1 MVNKTLDK
9 KLKYGAIARKEKSVA
24 DFIPFTHHVDEHT
37 IKTSKGHYVQI
48 LRVKGMCAETKD
60 QLDLDI
66 KKRFRATML
75 RSIANSRFAVYHH
88 IIRREAPL
96 ELESNFENP
105 WCHAFDK
112 AYSDKLAQ
120 NKMFVNEQYLTIVRR
135 TSKTP
140 LGILGGLYRTVV
152 GKADKKLA
160 AEVEREDLEAINDA
174 AQMLHGT
181 LRDYGAERLS
191 MRETDDGRVVSDL
204 LSVFGY
210 CINLDMQETNVT
222 RAPINEYLPRKRISF
237 GKEAYE
243 VRGAASGDVRTG
255 AILSIK
261 DYSAVTQAGM
271 LDNLLRL
278 PHEFILTQSFAFL
291 DRTTSMKGM
300 NTLLSQIETVDEGVD
315 SFKVQLHDAI
325 DDVGSGRVSLGEH
338 HLTFNIHA
346 HSAKELK
353 VAITDAVSVF
363 TDLGIT
369 VVREDLNMQ
378 AAFWAQLPDN
388 FGYIARRSK
397 ITTRNFACFS
407 SLHTFPSGKRHG
419 NWWGD
424 AITILETTSGT
435 PYAFSFHDRDIGNF
449 TLCGP
454 TGAGKTVL
462 LNTLIAQAQRVE
474 PRTFFF
480 DKDRGAEIFLRA
492 AGGDYTVVKPGIK
505 TGFNPLQLPDTETN
519 RAFLRDWLE
528 TLTTVGTNVTLREDE
543 RAAIAEAV
551 EANYEAP
558 KAERTLEQLAP
569 LFLGFE
575 TKSVTSLASRLK
587 RWYGDGDKAWL
598 FDNDEDTLSL
608 GNITNG
614 FDTTTILDD
623 VTARTPWLMYVF
635 HRINESLNGV
645 DKVIIMLDEGW
656 KLLDDPAFA
665 LRIKDW
671 EKTIRKQNGLLGFAT
686 QSVGDIF
693 QSEVGAAIVE
703 QSPTNIFMPNPRA
716 DYKTYCEGFGL
727 SKYEL
732 RLIKEEMTPESRFF
746 LIRHGTE
753 TVIARLNLNNMDSF
767 ITVLSG
773 RTETVKLCEDMRAEH
788 GDNPDYWLPPFLEA
802 LNLESPFPAKPKI
815 LERKAS

>member
-1 MVNKTLDK
+1 MVNKALDK
-9 KLKYGAIARKEKSVA
+9 SLINGAVARKEKSVSG
-24 DFIPFTHHVDEHT
+24 FVPYTHHVDEHT

-48 LRVKGMCAETKD
+48 LKVSGLCAETKD
-60 QLDLDI
+60 QLDIDI

-75 RSIANSRFAVYHH
+75 RGIASSRFAIYHH
-88 IIRREAPL
+88 IVRREEPV
-96 ELESNFENP
+96 ELNSDFINP
-105 WCHAFDK
+105 WCHALDR
-112 AYSDKLAQ
+112 AYQEKLATS
-120 NKMFVNEQYLTIVRR
+120 KMFVNEQYITIVRR
-135 TSKTP
+135 TAKTP
-140 LGILGGLYRTVV
+140 LGMLGGLYRSVM
-152 GKADKKLA
+152 GKADKRLA
-160 AEVEREDLEAINDA
+160 AETEREDLEAINDA
-174 AQMLHGT
+174 AEMLNGT
-181 LRDYGAERLS
+181 LKDYGSERLS
-191 MRETDDGRVVSDL
+191 MRDTEDGRVVSDL

-210 CINLDMQETNVT
+210 FINLDMQETNVT
-222 RAPINEYLPRKRISF
+222 RAPINEYLPRKRVSF
-237 GKEAYE
+237 GKESYE
-243 VRGAASGDVRTG
+243 VRGAASDDVHKG
-255 AILSIK
+255 ALLSIK

-291 DRTTSMKGM
+291 DRATSMKSM
-300 NTLLSQIETVDEGVD
+300 KTLQTQIQTVDEGVGSMLD
-315 SFKVQLHDAI
+315 ELDDAI

-346 HSAKELK
+346 PTAKQLK

-397 ITTRNFACFS
+397 ITTRNFSCFS

-435 PYAFSFHDRDIGNF
+435 PYAFSFHERDIGNF
-449 TLCGP
+449 TLVGP

-462 LNTLIAQAQRVE
+462 LNFMIAQSQRVM

-480 DKDRGAEIFLRA
+480 DKDRGAEIALRA
-492 AGGDYTVVKPGIK
+492 MGGDYTVVKPGVK
-505 TGFNPLQLPDTETN
+505 TGFNPLQLPDTESN

-528 TLTTVGTNVTLREDE
+528 TLTTVGTDVKLREDE
-543 RAAIAEAV
+543 RATIAEAV

-558 KAERTLEQLAP
+558 MHERTLEQLAP

-575 TKSVTSLASRLK
+575 KKSTTSLASRLK
-587 RWYGDGDKAWL
+587 RWFGDGDKAWI
-598 FDNDEDTLSL
+598 FDNATDTLSL
-608 GNITNG
+608 GNIING

-693 QSEVGAAIVE
+693 KSEVGEAIVE

-732 RLIKEEMTPESRFF
+732 SLIKEQMTPESRFF

-753 TVIARLNLNNMDSF
+753 TVIARLNLNNMDSY
-767 ITVLSG
+767 IAVLSG
-773 RTETVKLCEDMRAEH
+773 RTETVNLCEELRATH
-788 GDNPDYWLPPFLEA
+788 GDNPDDWLPHFLEA
-802 LNLESPFPAKPKI
+802 LNYESPFPANHNS